1 MSNNLGERPELEGA
15 YHRIEES
22 LVRFVRT
29 QTSKRAVRE
38 RATRSGVWLSPSALG
53 LLAEL
58 ERHGPAQ
65 ISSVG
70 SRLRMH
76 VSRASREVHDLAGRG
91 YVSLG
96 GDPADARKVV
106 ATITPHGRTQ
116 LAAYRSVTHGLL
128 AEILDHWDE
137 ADVETFARLFEA
149 FTLEAASIGR
159 ASVDAH

>member
-1 MSNNLGERPELEGA
+1 MSNNVRERPELDAA

-58 ERHGPAQ
+58 ERHGPSQ
-65 ISSVG
+65 ISSIG

-96 GDPADARKVV
+96 GDPADARRVV
-106 ATITPHGRTQ
+106 ATITPLGRTA

-128 AEILDHWDE
+128 AEILDEWDD
-137 ADVETFARLFEA
+137 ADVETFARLFES
-149 FTLEAASIGR
+149 FTLAAARIGR
-159 ASVDAH
+159 ARVEA

>member
-1 MSNNLGERPELEGA
+1 MSNNLRERPELEDA
-15 YHRIEES
+15 YHRIEDS

-58 ERHGPAQ
+58 ERHGSAQ
-65 ISSVG
+65 ISAIG

-76 VSRASREVHDLAGRG
+76 VSRASREVHDLAARG

-96 GDPADARKVV
+96 DDPDDARRVV

-116 LAAYRSVTHGLL
+116 LAAYRSATHGLL
-128 AEILDHWDE
+128 AEILEEWDHR
-137 ADVETFARLFEA
+137 DVEDFARLFEA
-149 FTLEAASIGR
+149 FTVAAAGVGR
-159 ASVDAH
+159 ATVDAR

>member
-1 MSNNLGERPELEGA
+1 MSNNLVERPDLEPA

-65 ISSVG
+65 VSSIG

-76 VSRASREVHDLAGRG
+76 VSRASREVHDLADRG
-91 YVSLG
+91 YLSLG
-96 GDPADARKVV
+96 SDPDDARKVV
-106 ATITPHGRTQ
+106 ATITPDGKAQ
-116 LAAYRSVTHGLL
+116 LASYRSVTHGLL
-128 AEILDHWDE
+128 AEILDEWE
-137 ADVETFARLFEA
+137 AADVEAFARLFEA
-149 FTLEAASIGR
+149 FTLAAARLGR
-159 ASVDAH
+159 APAEVV